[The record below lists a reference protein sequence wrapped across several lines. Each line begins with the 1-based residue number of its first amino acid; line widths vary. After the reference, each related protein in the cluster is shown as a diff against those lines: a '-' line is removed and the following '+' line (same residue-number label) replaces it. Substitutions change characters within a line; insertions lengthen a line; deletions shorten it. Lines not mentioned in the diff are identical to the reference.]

1 MYRCAISTV
10 AFVAAFTLAAP
21 ANAQSHRP
29 FPANALR
36 GELVVT
42 QAPAVQ
48 LNGQAASLA
57 PGARIRGE
65 NNLLQLSASL
75 TGQPLIVNYTI
86 DSGGLLKDI
95 WILDA
100 AEQSNQ
106 PWPQTPQDA
115 ASWSFDIGAQR
126 WTRR

>member
-1 MYRCAISTV
+1 MYRCAISAV

-21 ANAQSHRP
+21 ASAQSHRR
-29 FPANALR
+29 FPADALR

-48 LNGQAASLA
+48 LNGQPASLA

-75 TGQPLIVNYTI
+75 TGQTLIVNYTI
-86 DSGGLLKDI
+86 DSYGLVKDV

-100 AEQSNQ
+100 AERANS

-115 ASWSFDIGAQR
+115 ARWSFDFGAQT
-126 WTRR
+126 WSRR

>member
-1 MYRCAISTV
+1 MYRCVISAV
-10 AFVAAFTLAAP
+10 ACVAALTLAAP

-29 FPANALR
+29 FSADALR
-36 GELVVT
+36 GEMVVT

-48 LNGQAASLA
+48 LNGQPASLA

-86 DSGGLLKDI
+86 DSYGLVKDV
-95 WILDA
+95 WILNA
-100 AEQSNQ
+100 VERANS
-106 PWPQTPQDA
+106 PWPQTPQEA
-115 ASWSFDIGAQR
+115 ARWSFDVGAQT